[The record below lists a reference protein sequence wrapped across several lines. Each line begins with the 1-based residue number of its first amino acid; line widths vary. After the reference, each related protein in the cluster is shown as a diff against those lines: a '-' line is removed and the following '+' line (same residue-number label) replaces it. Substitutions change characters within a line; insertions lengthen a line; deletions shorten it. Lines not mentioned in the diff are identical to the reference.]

1 MSLLFNMLSRL
12 AIALLPRS
20 KCLLILW
27 LQSLSTVLLEPKKVL
42 QTVLKNSTITRQGT
56 KILFDH
62 QGKNPYRI
70 TITEAN
76 KGDNFKEEIVNTEKM

>member
-20 KCLLILW
+20 KCLLISW
-27 LQSLSTVLLEPKKVL
+27 LRSPSAVLLEAKKVL
-42 QTVLKNSTITRQGT
+42 KTVLKNSTITRQGT

-62 QGKNPYRI
+62 QGRKYYRKTVI
-70 TITEAN
+70 EAN
-76 KGDNFKEEIVNTEKM
+76 KGDSFKEEIVNTEKM

>member
-20 KCLLILW
+20 KRLLISW
-27 LQSLSTVLLEPKKVL
+27 LRSSSAVLLKAKKVL
-42 QTVLKNSTITRQGT
+42 KTVLKNSTITRQGT

-62 QGKNPYRI
+62 QGRKYYRI
-70 TITEAN
+70 TIVEAN
-76 KGDNFKEEIVNTEKM
+76 KGDSFKEEIVNTEKM